1 MKESKTKHSL
11 GNCIGFSNDKVLRST
26 LAMISIKN
34 NKCKQKLKKK
44 WSSQSGSFEIKN
56 ERNNQQFESR
66 LSQKLSHHSHQT
78 I

>member
-1 MKESKTKHSL
+1 
-11 GNCIGFSNDKVLRST
+11 
-26 LAMISIKN
+26 MISIKN
-34 NKCKQKLKKK
+34 NKCKQKAKKK